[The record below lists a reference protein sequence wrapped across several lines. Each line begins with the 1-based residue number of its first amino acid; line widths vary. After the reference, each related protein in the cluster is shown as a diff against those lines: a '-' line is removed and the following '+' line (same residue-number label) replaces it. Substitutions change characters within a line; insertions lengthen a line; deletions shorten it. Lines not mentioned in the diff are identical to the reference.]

1 MVILLTSTCIPV
13 TTSKPVIEKHHGAL
27 FQTQGYLIGGLSWGH
42 ITVDMDLTSLTDD
55 INQYQKLVD
64 YFRTVTEPKPQ
75 SQGEL
80 SAEGLKRTFILHQ
93 MCERKVDKMRTI
105 LNELQADLKI
115 PVDEKEHTKPK
126 RQIAIGIAAI
136 GGLIVGAVTGSLFSQ
151 FKTSAL
157 VDVLEKRVQTI
168 TSQIDQNTI
177 MVLQSEADIKKLNQS
192 LSIMEKLI
200 GKIVLTQKT
209 FDLTVYGLYTSL
221 ILEEQL
227 KRMEQLETAIDHLLL
242 GKFHK
247 GLVSIDG
254 ILDALAKL
262 KTNALNHGLLVGVQR
277 PLELY
282 QLPVS
287 FLFNSTSRI
296 IHV

>member
-1 MVILLTSTCIPV
+1 
-13 TTSKPVIEKHHGAL
+13 
-27 FQTQGYLIGGLSWGH
+27 LS
-42 ITVDMDLTSLTDD
+42 
-55 INQYQKLVD
+55 
-64 YFRTVTEPKPQ
+64 
-75 SQGEL
+75 EL
-80 SAEGLKRTFILHQ
+80 SQAHCFLS
-93 MCERKVDKMRTI
+93 
-105 LNELQADLKI
+105 LN
-115 PVDEKEHTKPK
+115 
-126 RQIAIGIAAI
+126 
-136 GGLIVGAVTGSLFSQ
+136 
-151 FKTSAL
+151 KTSAL

-200 GKIVLTQKT
+200 GKIVLTQKS

-296 IHV
+296 IHAILHIPLYRESKSYPCIAIFQSHLKSPT